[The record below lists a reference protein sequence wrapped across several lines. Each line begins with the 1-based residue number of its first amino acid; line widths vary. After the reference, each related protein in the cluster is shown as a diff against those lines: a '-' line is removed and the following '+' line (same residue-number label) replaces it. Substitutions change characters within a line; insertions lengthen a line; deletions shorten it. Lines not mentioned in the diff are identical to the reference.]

1 MDTVTEVFAMIA
13 FWTRRIKEI
22 FIQEAMLDEK
32 EIMLLES
39 CIKGEKRTAQAAKF
53 NISPETLQRRIKKLQ
68 QKYDW
73 VQKEHS
79 DVMPERLT
87 EKWQK
92 TDKKYYLSWK
102 LHED

>member
-73 VQKEHS
+73 VQKGHS
-79 DVMPERLT
+79 DIMPERLT
-87 EKWQK
+87 EKWQR

>member
-1 MDTVTEVFAMIA
+1 MNTGQRCLNMIA

-32 EIMLLES
+32 EVILLES
-39 CIKGEKRTAQAAKF
+39 CIKGEKRTAQAAKL
-53 NISPETLQRRIKKLQ
+53 NLSPETLQRRVKKLQ

-92 TDKKYYLSWK
+92 TDKKYYLVWK